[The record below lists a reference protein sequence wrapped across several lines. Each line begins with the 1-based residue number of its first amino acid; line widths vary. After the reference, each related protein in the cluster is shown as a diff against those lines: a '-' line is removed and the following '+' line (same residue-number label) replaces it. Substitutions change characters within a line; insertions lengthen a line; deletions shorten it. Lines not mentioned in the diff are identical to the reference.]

1 MINQEDKITKRRL
14 TTSVVTT
21 IISISI
27 VLYMLGILC
36 FVIIGG
42 NNLSNYFKENIGF
55 SVYMQSDAPKSE
67 ILALKRTL
75 DAAYYTKSTKY
86 ITKEQAT
93 IELKKELGEDFLD
106 LSGYNPLPPTI
117 EVHINAAFSN
127 QNSLKIIETEI
138 LKNPIVRE
146 ITYQRPL
153 VDAVNNN
160 IKKISYTLLIICGVL
175 LLIAIILIHN
185 TLRLNVYAKR
195 FVIKSML
202 LVGANSRFIRRPF
215 IYKGVIQ
222 GFLASL
228 IAIILLVFTLW
239 AGNYYFPDIIN
250 IREFELYL
258 LVFGAVITIGFI
270 ISWISTFF
278 AVRKFIKMKTDN
290 LYY

>member
-117 EVHINAAFSN
+117 EVSINAAFSN
-127 QNSLKIIETEI
+127 QNNLKIIETEI
-138 LKNPIVRE
+138 LKNPYVRE